1 MLFAVPAL
9 LLLPPQSPDT
19 GAAALRHADGRV
31 PPTMTAVRV
40 SRPPTL
46 DGRLDDPAWAGAV
59 PIRGFTETDPDEGEA
74 ASEST
79 TVMLVYDAD
88 AIYVGAR
95 LYDDAPAKI
104 SSRLGRRDDNT
115 QSDVFY
121 VDFDSYHDH
130 RTAYDYVVNPAG
142 VKLDD
147 LCSNDFFIGDR
158 SWDPV
163 WEVATAIDSLGW
175 VVEMRIPFSQL
186 RFPQVREQAW
196 GVNFFRWVFRKNELS
211 QWVFK
216 KKTETGYASRRPS
229 LATVA
234 APPWTRSE
242 AVRTSRPRTSTT
254 AGTTTRTR
262 SSARSARLTSR
273 GTRSRCAS
281 PNSSRPVTISDPTR
295 RTCTMTRFG
304 PRSPAPA
311 RTSRSTRK
319 GGTPTGRSRS
329 APARPG
335 SR

>member
-19 GAAALRHADGRV
+19 GAATLRHADGRV

-40 SRPPTL
+40 SHPPTL

-59 PIRGFTETDPDEGEA
+59 PIRGFTETDPDEGKA

-79 TVMLVYDAD
+79 TVMLLYDAD

-130 RTAYDYVVNPAG
+130 RTAFEFAVNPAG

-186 RFPQVREQAW
+186 RFPQVRAQVW

-216 KKTETGYASRRPS
+216 KKTETGYASRFGHLVGLRDIPSPRRLELLPYVPRPG
-229 LATVA
+229 LY
-234 APPWTRSE
+234 
-242 AVRTSRPRTSTT
+242 
-254 AGTTTRTR
+254 G
-262 SSARSARLTSR
+262 SS
-273 GTRSRCAS
+273 
-281 PNSSRPVTISDPTR
+281 SSRRGAGGAGGPTR
-295 RTCTMTRFG
+295 
-304 PRSPAPA
+304 
-311 RTSRSTRK
+311 
-319 GGTPTGRSRS
+319 
-329 APARPG
+329 
-335 SR
+335 

>member
-19 GAAALRHADGRV
+19 GAATLRHADGRV

-46 DGRLDDPAWAGAV
+46 DGRLDDPAWTGAV
-59 PIRGFTETDPDEGEA
+59 PIRGFTETDPDEGKA

-79 TVMLVYDAD
+79 TVMLLYDAD

-130 RTAYDYVVNPAG
+130 RTAFEFAVNPAG

-158 SWDPV
+158 
-163 WEVATAIDSLGW
+163 
-175 VVEMRIPFSQL
+175 
-186 RFPQVREQAW
+186 
-196 GVNFFRWVFRKNELS
+196 
-211 QWVFK
+211 
-216 KKTETGYASRRPS
+216 
-229 LATVA
+229 
-234 APPWTRSE
+234 RSE
-242 AVRTSRPRTSTT
+242 EHTSELQSRPHLVC
-254 AGTTTRTR
+254 
-262 SSARSARLTSR
+262 RLLLE
-273 GTRSRCAS
+273 
-281 PNSSRPVTISDPTR
+281 
-295 RTCTMTRFG
+295 
-304 PRSPAPA
+304 
-311 RTSRSTRK
+311 K
-319 GGTPTGRSRS
+319 
-329 APARPG
+329 
-335 SR
+335 